1 VSTRRISFDREA
13 VKIAC
18 AFDHAGVPLREAVL
32 SGLSDGGHQAL
43 DLGDADD
50 YPQSARAVTAAII
63 DGEAERGVLVCGSGA
78 GVAVAASKVRGIRA
92 ATVSDGYTAH
102 QSVEHDDLNVLCL
115 GARVIGPELARELVR
130 IFAAARFSGAERHVR
145 RLAEVAE
152 IENDNVVAPGIAG
165 SARAT
170 AKEIE
175 A

>member
-1 VSTRRISFDREA
+1 

-18 AFDHAGVPLREAVL
+18 AFDHAGVPLRDAVL
-32 SGLSDGGHQAL
+32 AGLRDGGNEAL

-50 YPQSARAVTAAII
+50 YPQSARAVAAAIV
-63 DGEAERGVLVCGSGA
+63 DGETERGVLVCGSGA
-78 GVAVAASKVRGIRA
+78 GVAVAASKGRGIRA

-130 IFAAARFSGAERHVR
+130 TFAAARFSGAERHVR

-152 IENDNVVAPGIAG
+152 IENDNLARP
-165 SARAT
+165 RAT